1 MTYLLDA
8 NTYIQAKSLHYRMHV
23 VPGFWDWL
31 DQQFG
36 HGQVGSIRSVY
47 DELAGGGDELSQWVK
62 LRRDHFLLV
71 DEQETQAIF
80 TEIADHVAT
89 HSSYREPHV
98 SSFLSG
104 ADPWLVAKAKA
115 IGAQVV
121 TNEARVGP
129 GSKKVKVPN
138 ICDHFQVACF
148 DTFDLLDTLKARF
161 ILK

>member
-8 NTYIQAKSLHYRMHV
+8 NTYIQAKALHYRMHI

-31 DQQFG
+31 DHQFG
-36 HGQVGSIRSVY
+36 VGQVGSIRSVY
-47 DELAGGGDELSQWVK
+47 DELSAGGDELSEWVR
-62 LRRDHFLLV
+62 LRRHQFLAV
-71 DEQETQAIF
+71 DDEATQAVF
-80 TEIADHVAT
+80 ADIADHVAT
-89 HSSYREPHV
+89 HSSYQEPHV
-98 SSFLSG
+98 SSFLAG

-138 ICDHFQVACF
+138 ICDQFQVACL
-148 DTFDLLDTLKARF
+148 DTYDLLDTLRARF
-161 ILK
+161 VLD

>member
-1 MTYLLDA
+1 MTYLLNA

-36 HGQVGSIRSVY
+36 YGQVGSIRSVY
-47 DELAGGGDELSQWVK
+47 DELAAGGDELSQWVK
-62 LRRDHFLLV
+62 LRRDHFLFV
-71 DEQETQAIF
+71 DEEATQTIF
-80 TEIADHVAT
+80 TEIAEHVAT

-98 SSFLSG
+98 SSFLAG
-104 ADPWLVAKAKA
+104 ADPWLVAKA